1 MLGRLAPRGVALR
14 FHQPLDPVLQSRSI
28 RIHLLLF
35 DRADIV
41 DVDIDREAI
50 QIGMEDVERRAA
62 LQGDL
67 RPDQRI
73 GAKGIEN
80 VDQPD
85 HPLQRRRLELPLGRD
100 VLKGFSRCDHQ
111 TPSKAA
117 STACGGRSTRHC
129 STSTA

>member
-50 QIGMEDVERRAA
+50 QIGMEDVERRAT
-62 LQGDL
+62 LQGDPW
-67 RPDQRI
+67 PDQRV
-73 GAKGIEN
+73 GAESIEN

-85 HPLQRRRLELPLGRD
+85 HALQRRRLKLPLGRN
-100 VLKGFSRCDHQ
+100 VLKRFSRSDHQ
-111 TPSKAA
+111 TPSKSA
-117 STACGGRSTRHC
+117 STACAGRSARHGL
-129 STSTA
+129 TSTA